1 MPKKQFLDKLRKMAS
16 TALVLSQK
24 LEFDPFSNAPYF
36 VDKSSLLERYHQ
48 LEIFKNGSV
57 TLKNGLQTPVYFDFR
72 DLISSLDAMVSLIQ
86 ALFYEMS
93 SC

>member
-1 MPKKQFLDKLRKMAS
+1 MAS